1 MNDGDEN
8 EQQISL
14 NITTS
19 TFVRFWLVILG
30 FLALAGIIYVARGPL
45 VMFAVSFFLALVLN
59 RPVSFLARHLPGRS
73 RTLAITISYLI
84 IAAIIAVFFITVIPV
99 FTQQISG
106 FLGDMPR
113 TIETAQNDASWFNNF
128 LDEHGLSSQFDAW
141 IGDIQ
146 NSLSHTASNIG
157 SSLVDW
163 VSNIFGVLGNIC
175 LVAFATF
182 FMLVEGPDWE
192 QKFWR
197 YAYRDPVKRRHHRE
211 VARKMYDVVSG
222 YVTGQATV
230 GVISGTFSAIVVG
243 ILALVFNFNMV
254 LIWPTWITIFIVVF
268 IPMFGAV
275 IGGCIVTLL
284 LMLYSVPA
292 ALIYIIVFTI
302 EQQIENNIIQPRIQ
316 SKHVETSALII
327 LIAMTLGLQ
336 VGGLLGALVA
346 IPVAGCVTVLL
357 RDFFNEQ
364 DKAAT
369 NERSHD
375 HDNNIDGVLD
385 SSEPVI
391 FVPAD
396 RQYVGADPM
405 SGSSLHVHVDTDP
418 DNDTLDRGRL
428 RINNDKK

>member
-1 MNDGDEN
+1 MNDGDDN
-8 EQQISL
+8 SQQVNL

-73 RTLAITISYLI
+73 RTLAITISYLV
-84 IAAIIAVFFITVIPV
+84 IAAIIAAFFITVIPV
-99 FTQQISG
+99 FTQQLSG
-106 FLGDMPR
+106 FLGDMPK
-113 TIETAQNDASWFNNF
+113 TIEAAQNEASWFNDLLARYN
-128 LDEHGLSSQFDAW
+128 LTDQFNDW
-141 IGDIQ
+141 VGSIQ
-146 NSLSHTASNIG
+146 SSLSHAASNIG
-157 SSLVDW
+157 SSLVDM
-163 VSNIFGVLGNIC
+163 VSNVFNVIGNIC

-197 YAYRDPVKRRHHRE
+197 YAYRNPERRRKHRDM
-211 VARKMYDVVSG
+211 ARKMYDVVSG
-222 YVTGQATV
+222 YVTGQAAV

-243 ILALVFNFNMV
+243 ILALVFNFNMI

-275 IGGCIVTLL
+275 IGGGIVTLL
-284 LMLYSVPA
+284 LLLYSPPA
-292 ALIYIIVFTI
+292 ALIYLVIFTI

-316 SKHVETSALII
+316 SKHVETSALIV
-327 LIAMTLGLQ
+327 LIAMTLGLN

-357 RDFFNEQ
+357 RDFFHEK
-364 DKAAT
+364 DKADAS
-369 NERSHD
+369 ERARD
-375 HDNNIDGVLD
+375 HDNNVDGVLD

-405 SGSSLHVHVDTDP
+405 STSTLHVHVDSDP
-418 DNDTLDRGRL
+418 TNDDLDRGKL
-428 RINNDKK
+428 RINAKK